1 MDRRS
6 HCPIACALDLL
17 GDKWTLLVLRD
28 IVFFKKSRFEQF
40 LESPEKIAT
49 NILTDRL
56 HKLEKAGLVSKAPY
70 GNHRSRMAYT
80 ATDKGLSTVPMLK
93 EIVKWGL
100 ENIDGTG
107 RGPGAVSES
116 QSAAQT

>member
-1 MDRRS
+1 MEKRS
-6 HCPIACALDLL
+6 QCPIACTLDLL

-28 IVFFKKSRFEQF
+28 IVIFKKSRFEQF

-56 HKLEKAGLVSKAPY
+56 HKLEKAGLISKAPY
-70 GNHRSRMAYT
+70 GNHRLRMAYT
-80 ATDKGLSTVPMLK
+80 ATEKGISTTPMLK

-100 ENIDGTG
+100 KNIEGCGTM
-107 RGPGAVSES
+107 PLPTPADS
-116 QSAAQT
+116 QAQL